1 MLALRAD
8 GKGVGMRDGMI
19 QSEYILLLLAAV
31 LSLAWGLM
39 VVL

>member
-1 MLALRAD
+1 
-8 GKGVGMRDGMI
+8 MREVMI

-31 LSLAWGLM
+31 LSLAWGVM